1 MLSFL
6 RKLLRSLQVAR
17 LQRTVDACPWDG
29 PMVEAALL
37 AVEPHFVDRRH
48 IAHVLTG
55 VVTTSSEQ
63 PVSALIVAV
72 KAETSPGFLR
82 EWREAV
88 MQRLAHLVPQGLHV
102 ALVFLPET
110 VVTARFADQLSV
122 HGLACTSERRTS

>member
-1 MLSFL
+1 MFSFIRTLLQNLS
-6 RKLLRSLQVAR
+6 VAR
-17 LQRTVDACPWDG
+17 LQRTVDACSWAG

-55 VVTTSSEQ
+55 VVTTNTEQ

-82 EWREAV
+82 EWRAAV
-88 MQRLAHLVPQGLHV
+88 QQRLAHVVPQGLPIT
-102 ALVFLPET
+102 LVFLPES
-110 VVTARFADQLSV
+110 VVNDRFGDRLTET
-122 HGLACTSERRTS
+122 GLACSSERMPA